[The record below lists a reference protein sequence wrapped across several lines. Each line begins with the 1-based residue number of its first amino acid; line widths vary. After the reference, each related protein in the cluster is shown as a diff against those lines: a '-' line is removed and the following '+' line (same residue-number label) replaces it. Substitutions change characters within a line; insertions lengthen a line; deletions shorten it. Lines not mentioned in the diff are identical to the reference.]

1 MSTVSVLPEPVKS
14 AFLFV
19 IAQKALSP
27 SDNYENQKQVLSV
40 ILPFRD
46 EMTEDCF
53 FEHINES
60 AQRHDDWPLGSHT
73 ANLIKPSQRATWS

>member
-1 MSTVSVLPEPVKS
+1 MPAVSALPEPVRR

-19 IAQKALSP
+19 VAQKAFSS

-53 FEHINES
+53 FEHISES
-60 AQRHDDWPLGSHT
+60 A
-73 ANLIKPSQRATWS
+73 